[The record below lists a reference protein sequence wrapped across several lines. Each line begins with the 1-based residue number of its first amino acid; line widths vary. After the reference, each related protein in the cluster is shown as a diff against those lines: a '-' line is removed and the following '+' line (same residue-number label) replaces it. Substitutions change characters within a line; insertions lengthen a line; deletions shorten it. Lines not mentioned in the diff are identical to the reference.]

1 MNRRIAGALAILSL
15 GFLMAATPAKRIA
28 HFRVILERHGS
39 EWLAQ
44 CDSGCAW
51 TKLSMTCNN
60 NCQVLIDATGV
71 IAQPRQATTD
81 AAFGFVLSG
90 SGRGWQAESVAGTA
104 WTKVGWRCPWSTCRV
119 RIDES
124 GVRQIFFGG
133 RIH

>member
-1 MNRRIAGALAILSL
+1 MNRRVAGALAILSL
-15 GFLMAATPAKRIA
+15 GVLMAATPAERVA

-39 EWLAQ
+39 GWLAQ

-51 TKLSMTCNN
+51 TKLSITCNN
-60 NCQVLIDATGV
+60 NCRVLIDAAGA
-71 IAQPRQATTD
+71 IAQPQQARTD
-81 AAFGFVLSG
+81 ATFGFVLSG
-90 SGRGWQAESVAGTA
+90 SGRGWEAKSLAGTA
-104 WTKVGWRCPWSTCRV
+104 WTKVGWQCPWSPCRV